1 MGYHMKEYYFYFKS
15 DTKKEALSKTKASS
29 LEDAIE
35 LFCETKK
42 MKKDQFSELFSVSE
56 VVRKKVVDK

>member
-35 LFCETKK
+35 LFCEAKK

>member
-1 MGYHMKEYYFYFKS
+1 MKEYYFYFKS
-15 DTKKEALSKTKASS
+15 DTTKEALSKTKASS

-35 LFCETKK
+35 LFCEAKK
-42 MKKDQFSELFSVSE
+42 MKKDQFSELFNVSE

>member
-1 MGYHMKEYYFYFKS
+1 MKEYYFYFKS
-15 DTKKEALSKTKASS
+15 DNKMEAISKAKASS

-42 MKKDQFSELFSVSE
+42 MKKDQFNELFNVSE
-56 VVRKKVVDK
+56 VVRKKVVNK

>member
-29 LEDAIE
+29 LEDAIQ

-42 MKKDQFSELFSVSE
+42 MKLSQFNELFNVSE
-56 VVRKKVVDK
+56 VVRKKVVNK

>member
-1 MGYHMKEYYFYFKS
+1 MKEYYFYFKS
-15 DTKKEALSKTKASS
+15 DNKMEAISKTKASS
-29 LEDAIE
+29 LEDAIQ

-42 MKKDQFSELFSVSE
+42 MKLSQFNELFNVSE

>member
-1 MGYHMKEYYFYFKS
+1 MKEYYFYFKS
-15 DTKKEALSKTKASS
+15 DIEKEALSKTKASS
-29 LEDAIE
+29 LEDAIQ

-42 MKKDQFSELFSVSE
+42 MKLSQFNELFNVSE

>member
-1 MGYHMKEYYFYFKS
+1 MKEYYFYFKS

-42 MKKDQFSELFSVSE
+42 MKKDQFSDLFSVSE
-56 VVRKKVVDK
+56 VVRKK

>member
-1 MGYHMKEYYFYFKS
+1 MGKNMKEYYFYFKS
-15 DTKKEALSKTKASS
+15 DTTKEALSKTKASS

-35 LFCETKK
+35 LFCEAKK
-42 MKKDQFSELFSVSE
+42 MKKDQFSELFNVSE

>member
-1 MGYHMKEYYFYFKS
+1 MKEYYFYFKS
-15 DTKKEALSKTKASS
+15 DNKMEAISKTKASS

-42 MKKDQFSELFSVSE
+42 MKVSQFNELFNVTE
-56 VVRKKVVDK
+56 VVRKKVVNK

>member
-1 MGYHMKEYYFYFKS
+1 MGYNMKEYYFYFKS

-35 LFCETKK
+35 LFCEAKK
-42 MKKDQFSELFSVSE
+42 MKKDQFSELFNVSE

>member
-15 DTKKEALSKTKASS
+15 DSKKEALSKAKASS
-29 LEDAIE
+29 LEDAIQ

-42 MKKDQFSELFSVSE
+42 MKLSQFNELFNVSE

>member
-1 MGYHMKEYYFYFKS
+1 MKEYYFYFKS
-15 DTKKEALSKTKASS
+15 DNKMEAISKTKASS

-42 MKKDQFSELFSVSE
+42 MKKDQFNELFNVSE
-56 VVRKKVVDK
+56 VVIKKVVNK

>member
-1 MGYHMKEYYFYFKS
+1 MKEYYFYFKS
-15 DTKKEALSKTKASS
+15 DNKMEAISKTKASS

-42 MKKDQFSELFSVSE
+42 MKKDQFNELFNVSE
-56 VVRKKVVDK
+56 VVRKKVVNK